1 MKITSLFKKIWPK
14 MLAVYPTVIWVN
26 LVAIV
31 CWAVGIVALS
41 ALHLDPT
48 QLATVNSMVKA
59 TMWIQGVL
67 LGVHTWFVSC
77 EDYPTNQSA
86 PLKTVAVEETV
97 AHPDCIETINTRRLK
112 L

>member
-26 LVAIV
+26 VVAIV
-31 CWAVGIVALS
+31 CLGVGVVALS
-41 ALHLDPT
+41 ALHLTPT
-48 QLATVNSMVKA
+48 QLATVDSMVKA

-67 LGVHTWFVSC
+67 LGFHTWFISC
-77 EDYPTNQSA
+77 EDYPTNTDGSS
-86 PLKTVAVEETV
+86 LKSVTVSPDPSHHTEELM
-97 AHPDCIETINTRRLK
+97 NTRRLK